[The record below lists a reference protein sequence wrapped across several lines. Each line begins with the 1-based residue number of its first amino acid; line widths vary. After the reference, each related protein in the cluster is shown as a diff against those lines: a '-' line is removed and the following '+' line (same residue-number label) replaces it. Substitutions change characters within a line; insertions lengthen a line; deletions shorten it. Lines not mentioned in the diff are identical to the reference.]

1 MNERM
6 LELEWEAQD
15 RYKEEAIERAKA
27 AAVLVQGVPG
37 ECEYC
42 GYDSPRLVNNACA
55 PCRDLHKL
63 G

>member
-1 MNERM
+1 MNDRM
-6 LELEWEAQD
+6 LELEEEAQE

-27 AAVLVQGVPG
+27 AAVLIMGVAG

-55 PCRDLHKL
+55 PCRDFHKL